1 MFIKSCCLAHL
12 TAFKG
17 LPTHQA
23 VADVPFILKIPRP
36 PEVFLRCAKGEK
48 RTKGKIFASVPFCFH
63 IPKVQGSVGPHLS
76 PDPSSLPSQL
86 LPMNYKSHISLSFF
100 YPSLAADRSRPY
112 VHARTLGFL
121 WVIHTYA
128 TALHPLPICISF
140 VLTLCTPLS
149 RCFFGASFLASPPES
164 DTVEENFL
172 AQT

>member
-23 VADVPFILKIPRP
+23 VADVAFILKIPRP
-36 PEVFLRCAKGEK
+36 PEVFLHCAKGEK

-100 YPSLAADRSRPY
+100 IPHWPQTEAGHTCTR
-112 VHARTLGFL
+112 ARWASSGLF
-121 WVIHTYA
+121 IHTRQLSIHCLFA
-128 TALHPLPICISF
+128 FPLFSLSALLPPGVSS
-140 VLTLCTPLS
+140 VPLS
-149 RCFFGASFLASPPES
+149 WHRLQRVTRRRKTF
-164 DTVEENFL
+164 
-172 AQT
+172 